1 MCDVIIA
8 YIGLHHTL
16 LHLLSLFALL
26 ALKSYYCIACFSCG
40 RKPSQICAS
49 VVIRECSQR
58 IGKSK
63 QGHHQTGGYFSLIK
77 KKARWSS
84 VDNCTFCNHHSSQ
97 KQEQQWGGFRGGA
110 LGAVA
115 SPPHRLG

>member
-77 KKARWSS
+77 KKPDGPVLTTVPFATITAAKNRSNS
-84 VDNCTFCNHHSSQ
+84 GVDL
-97 KQEQQWGGFRGGA
+97 GGE
-110 LGAVA
+110 LWV
-115 SPPHRLG
+115 L